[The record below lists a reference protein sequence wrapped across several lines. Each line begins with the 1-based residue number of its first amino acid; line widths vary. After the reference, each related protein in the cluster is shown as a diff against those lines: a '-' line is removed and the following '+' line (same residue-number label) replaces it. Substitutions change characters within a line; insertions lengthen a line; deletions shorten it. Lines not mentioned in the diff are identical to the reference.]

1 MVVAEA
7 TGDRNALLTASVSL
21 RKVLLPRNSLKAGV
35 MRSRHRLVLA
45 SLAVIVVAGSVAV
58 AVRAPDDTLAASN
71 AHMHARAER
80 LEEAA
85 ELSQTTGRRLEALRE
100 AIESGAFGQ
109 RQPISG
115 RPAPGWTGERL
126 MNPKTD
132 DWEPATAADPR
143 APFVYLLTTR
153 YGRPKPCPGNCPTP
167 YIALEISR
175 DGGRTWTTGR
185 PLCPCKG
192 SGQFD
197 PIIEVVPNTGD
208 VYALWMNG
216 YNVVFQ
222 ESRDHGR
229 TWSPPTPTWGNV
241 AWNDKPVLATSDTGK
256 HIYVSWNGPTGGDPW
271 VAQSHDFGE
280 TWAQTKLVDSRRYY
294 FAMDADVMSDG
305 TVVFSE
311 SSLSYS
317 GPAASAEGRV
327 RHHAFISRNRGDT
340 WERIVVDV
348 VRRGVPCT
356 TAGCYDDFYDGHTAV
371 SSDDDGDLVY
381 LYDGAIEVGG
391 PRHIYARRSLDGG
404 RTWSQPIRLSNAGEN
419 ATAPA
424 VEARGNGDV
433 RAWFYET
440 NGSPH
445 RWNVWY
451 RSSDDGGRT
460 WSGRVLLSDANSG
473 AGYKHPDGF
482 REVYGDYGE
491 IAITSR
497 GDTFATWGE
506 GYSWLGPGGTWFNVQ
521 T

>member
-1 MVVAEA
+1 M
-7 TGDRNALLTASVSL
+7 TPPRRIASE
-21 RKVLLPRNSLKAGV
+21 
-35 MRSRHRLVLA
+35 VLA
-45 SLAVIVVAGSVAV
+45 IIVVAGAV
-58 AVRAPDDTLAASN
+58 AFANRGPDPIASSN
-71 AHMHARAER
+71 DRMHARAER

-85 ELSQTTGRRLEALRE
+85 ELRQATELRLDALRE
-100 AIESGAFGQ
+100 AVESGLFGA
-109 RQPISG
+109 REPVG
-115 RPAPGWTGERL
+115 RNPARGWTGERL

-153 YGRPKPCPGNCPTP
+153 YGQPKPCAGNCPTP
-167 YIALEISR
+167 FIALEISR
-175 DGGRTWTTGR
+175 DGGNTWTNGR

-197 PIIEVVPNTGD
+197 PIIEVVPNTGV

-216 YNVVFQ
+216 FNVVFQ

-256 HIYVSWNGPTGGDPW
+256 HVYVSWNGPTGGDPW

-280 TWAQTKLVDSRRYY
+280 TWTQSKLVDSRRYY
-294 FAMDADVMSDG
+294 FAMDADVLADG
-305 TVVFSE
+305 TVIFSE

-327 RHHAFISRNRGDT
+327 RHYAFISRDRGDT
-340 WERIVVDV
+340 WEQVVVDAV
-348 VRRGVPCT
+348 KLGVPCT
-356 TAGCYDDFYDGHTAV
+356 TAGCYDDFYDGHDAV
-371 SSDDDGDLVY
+371 SSDADGDLIY
-381 LYDGAIEVGG
+381 LYDGATKVGG
-391 PRHIYARRSLDGG
+391 PRHIYARRSYDGG
-404 RTWSQPIRLSNAGEN
+404 RTWSQAVVLSKMREN

-440 NGSPH
+440 NGSRH

-451 RSSDDGGRT
+451 RTSTDGGRT
-460 WSGRVLLSDANSG
+460 WSGRVLLSDADSG

-482 REVYGDYGE
+482 REMYGDYGE
-491 IAITSR
+491 IAITSD
-497 GDTFATWGE
+497 GDTFSTWGE
-506 GYSWLGPGGTWFNVQ
+506 GYSWLGPGGTWFNVGV
-521 T
+521 